1 LDGLRRA
8 IADMAEDGA
17 SLGEM
22 SAAIVETAGLD
33 AERRAALWLYARSC
47 SAAASGAGSSRA
59 EAAREGGRV
68 HASRRPSEPRSVR
81 EGRGGAV
88 PYVRCPNCGL
98 TTYIARN
105 RWRAGDCPGCGEP
118 LAADEPL
125 VDVPPPR
132 APGDS
137 GSEGGISDAL
147 ALAREQLDMDVA
159 LLTEVEEGHE
169 VIREAAGEWPGL
181 GPLRGLSMP
190 FEDSFCKRLLE
201 GRISNIVPDVA
212 GDARVRDLE
221 LARRLG
227 VGAWIGVP
235 LHPTAARAWMLC
247 CLAQVARPALGD
259 GDVRFLVGLGEGV
272 RSELEA
278 SLSH

>member
-47 SAAASGAGSSRA
+47 SAGRAGTERG
-59 EAAREGGRV
+59 EAGREAGRV
-68 HASRRPSEPRSVR
+68 HASRRPSEPRSAR

-125 VDVPPPR
+125 ADAPPPLP
-132 APGDS
+132 PGDS
-137 GSEGGISDAL
+137 GSEGGIADAL

-159 LLTEVEEGHE
+159 LLTEVEEGRE
-169 VIREAAGEWPGL
+169 VIREAAGGWPGL
-181 GPLRGLSMP
+181 GPLRGLSTP
-190 FEDSFCKRLLE
+190 FEDTFCKRLLE
-201 GRISNIVPDVA
+201 GRISNVVPDVA

-235 LHPTAARAWMLC
+235 VHPTAARAWMLC
-247 CLAQVARPALGD
+247 CLARVARPALD
-259 GDVRFLVGLGEGV
+259 NEDVRFLDGLGEAV

-278 SLSH
+278 SLPN